1 MAGLIK
7 RRLLVN
13 YRVDPKVMQRF
24 LPKPFRPKLQ
34 NGQSI
39 AGICL
44 IRLEQ
49 IRPAGLPITLIA
61 SSA

>member
-1 MAGLIK
+1 MRIPVIQGVIR

-13 YRVDPKVMQRF
+13 YRVSPEAIARI
-24 LPKPFRPKLQ
+24 LPAPFRPKLQ
-34 NGQSI
+34 RGYAI

-49 IRPAGLPITLIA
+49 IRPRWLPA
-61 SSA
+61 SG